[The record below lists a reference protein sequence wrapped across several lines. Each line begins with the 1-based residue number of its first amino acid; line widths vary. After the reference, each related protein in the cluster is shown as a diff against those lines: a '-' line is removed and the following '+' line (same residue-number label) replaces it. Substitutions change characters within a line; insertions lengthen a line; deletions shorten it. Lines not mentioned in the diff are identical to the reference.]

1 MKAHLICTLLAAAAL
16 APASHAQD
24 ATTTIRVLT
33 PETALAAAQA
43 ALAKCRDSGWQV
55 AVSVVDRSGLTQVM
69 LRDRFAGPHT
79 PRTAAGKAWT
89 AVSFRTSTSELDRLS
104 QPGQPQS
111 GIRQLPRVV
120 ALGGGLTIEAQGS
133 ILGGIGVSG
142 GPVDGD
148 EVCAR
153 AGIEAIRERIEF

>member
-1 MKAHLICTLLAAAAL
+1 MNSLSL
-16 APASHAQD
+16 
-24 ATTTIRVLT
+24 
-33 PETALAAAQA
+33 
-43 ALAKCRDSGWQV
+43 SGV
-55 AVSVVDRSGLTQVM
+55 KPVV
-69 LRDRFAGPHT
+69 AGPHT